1 MRVVGF
7 GLRPHAPREALEQ
20 VMRGVLDQAR
30 SHNAK
35 HSWPDA
41 VATLARRVQ
50 NPALLALA
58 RDHGLPVMG
67 VDENRL
73 AGVVTPT
80 GSPRIQ
86 ALFGTGSVAEATAL
100 LAAGHGAQIIVARIV
115 STDGTASAA
124 WAETEGL
131 MGA

>member
-30 SHNAK
+30 SHNAQ
-35 HSWPDA
+35 HSLPDA